1 MRSYV
6 VAAYIAALLAM
17 SGPTRVG
24 AQDAPDVDPDSVY
37 LLDPID
43 VRGRVDDLTG
53 LVGSASVGYVGA
65 RDLRV
70 RPLLRAGELLETV
83 PGMILTQ
90 HSGGGKSNQM
100 FVRGFNLDHGT
111 DFSTKLEGMPINLP
125 THAHGHGYTDLNF
138 LIAEL
143 IDHVEYSLGNFYAE
157 IGDFGSAGGADLRLR
172 RSLPQPILSAGLGE
186 HGYQRVVAAA
196 STPLGTG
203 GSLLAGGEVQR
214 NDGPWD
220 LAEDLQKLSGMLR
233 YTREGATSTFSLL
246 ALGYDTEWSA
256 TDQIPTRAVEVGT
269 IGRFGN
275 LDDTLGGASSRYSAI
290 ASWNRATSSSSQKIE
305 VYGAYYE
312 LDLFSNFTYLLDDP
326 AAGDQFRQQDHG
338 RTILGANVAHL
349 QPFGFGG
356 REHTVTVG
364 AQVRGDMGELT
375 LSRTSGRAFVSAVR
389 SDEFTQWSG
398 GAYAELK
405 SPWSDAFRTTFGV
418 RADAYMFD
426 VTSDLAANT
435 GESDDR
441 IVSPKLSIAIGPFS
455 STEVYVSGGFGFH
468 SNDARGTVT
477 TIDPSSGDPTEPVD
491 ALVRSWGAEL
501 GMRSQPVDGLN
512 STLALWALELDSEL
526 LFVGDA
532 GTTEPSGG
540 SRRIGVTLANFYRV
554 TEEWTADLDVSFT
567 KARLIDLPVPA
578 AEDRIPGAMERVVA
592 AGVGYEPLADGPFG
606 TVRLRH
612 FGEYPLIEDNSMRS
626 EASSLVNLSAG
637 YKLGNARITLQV
649 LNAFDEEDSDIQ
661 YFYASRLPG
670 EPPEGVD
677 DIHFHPAEPR
687 ELRVSLSW
695 GL

>member
-6 VAAYIAALLAM
+6 IAACVAAFLAM
-17 SGPTRVG
+17 SSATRVG
-24 AQDAPDVDPDSVY
+24 AQDAPDPDSVY
-37 LLDPID
+37 VLEPID
-43 VRGRVDDLTG
+43 VQGRVDDLTG
-53 LVGSASVGYVGA
+53 LVSSASVGYIGA

-138 LIAEL
+138 LIPEL
-143 IDHVEYSLGNFYAE
+143 VDHVEYSLGNFYAE

-172 RSLPQPILSAGLGE
+172 RSLPQPIVSGGFGD
-186 HGYQRVVAAA
+186 HGYQRIVAAA
-196 STPLGTG
+196 STPLGAG
-203 GSLLAGGEVQR
+203 GTLLAGGELQR

-220 LAEDLQKLSGMLR
+220 LPEDLQKLSGMLR

-246 ALGYDTEWSA
+246 GLGYDNEWNA
-256 TDQIPTRAVEVGT
+256 TDQIPMRAVEAGT

-275 LDDTLGGASSRYSAI
+275 LDETLGGATSRFSAI
-290 ASWNRATSSSSQKIE
+290 ASWSRATSSSSQKID

-312 LDLFSNFTYLLDDP
+312 LDLFGNFTYLLGDP
-326 AAGDQFRQQDHG
+326 ANGDQTRQQDHG
-338 RTILGANVAHL
+338 RTILGANLAHL
-349 QPFGFGG
+349 QPFGLAG
-356 REHTVTVG
+356 REHTVTIG
-364 AQVRGDMGELT
+364 AQLRGDMGELT
-375 LSRTSGRAFVSAVR
+375 LSRTSDRALVSTVR
-389 SDEFTQWSG
+389 SDEFTQFSG
-398 GAYAELK
+398 GVYAELK
-405 SPWSDAFRTTFGV
+405 SPWSDVFRTTFGL

-435 GESDDR
+435 GESDDQM
-441 IVSPKLSIAIGPFS
+441 VSPKLSIAVGPFAA
-455 STEVYVSGGFGFH
+455 TELYASGGFGFH

-501 GMRSQPVDGLN
+501 GVRARPVDGLN
-512 STLALWALELDSEL
+512 STLALWALDLDSEL

-532 GTTEPSGG
+532 GTTEPSDG
-540 SRRIGVTLANFYRV
+540 SRRIGITLANFYRL
-554 TEEWTADLDVSFT
+554 TEAWTADLDVSFT
-567 KARLIDLPVPA
+567 KARLLNVPA

-592 AGVGYEPLADGPFG
+592 AGFGYEPLVDGPFG
-606 TVRLRH
+606 MVRLRH
-612 FGEYPLIEDNSMRS
+612 FGQYPLAEDNSMRS
-626 EASSLVNLSAG
+626 EASSLVNLGAG
-637 YKLGNARITLQV
+637 YKLGNARLTLQV
-649 LNAFDEEDSDIQ
+649 LNVFDEEDSDIQ

-670 EPPEGVD
+670 EPAEGVD
-677 DIHFHPAEPR
+677 DVHFHPAEPR
-687 ELRVSLSW
+687 EFRVSLSW